1 MKIGTVIGSIWATQ
15 KSETLSPYKL
25 LQVEVEES
33 DGNKIVIAA
42 DSLDAGVGE
51 KVILVGGSG
60 ARNIDSSDDIPLDL
74 TVIAIVDDKKNND

>member
-1 MKIGTVIGSIWATQ
+1 MKIGTVVESIWATQ
-15 KSETLSPYKL
+15 KSDALSPYKL
-25 LQVEVEES
+25 LQVEIDEG

-51 KVILVGGSG
+51 RVILVGGSG

-74 TVIAIVDDKKNND
+74 TVIAIVDDKKVNN